1 MIFVTN
7 FLSLSPILDLC
18 TLLTFPTFYLLV
30 LDSFL
35 RCNNPNNFC
44 TTVTLIPHTY
54 CATHSVFP
62 LALPNFLVSTTITQ
76 RGHYCFLKICLF
88 FFFSPPITLW
98 VIFWKVK
105 WNEIFVSTF
114 PSPVALGQGWI
125 KRIYIKIKSI
135 WEVVRILVLLWAKL
149 GSDSLSASETVTFQ
163 SINGSRRSAS
173 LLLVSLLILQVC
185 WPANY
190 IWFLPRESWRK
201 FWKLPCWLI
210 ILMEGICKLYWIPL
224 Y

>member
-88 FFFSPPITLW
+88 FFFPSYNPLGYILKSKMEWDLRFHLSITCSIGAGMDKEDIYQNKKHMRGGEDFSPIVSQTWIWLTLSQ
-98 VIFWKVK
+98 
-105 WNEIFVSTF
+105 WNSH
-114 PSPVALGQGWI
+114 L
-125 KRIYIKIKSI
+125 
-135 WEVVRILVLLWAKL
+135 
-149 GSDSLSASETVTFQ
+149 
-163 SINGSRRSAS
+163 SINQWKQKVCQSFTCVSFNTSG
-173 LLLVSLLILQVC
+173 LLT
-185 WPANY
+185 
-190 IWFLPRESWRK
+190 
-201 FWKLPCWLI
+201 
-210 ILMEGICKLYWIPL
+210 CKLYLVPTKRIL
-224 Y
+224 KEVLEITMLTYNSNGGDM